1 VTLPD
6 GDKDDMNE
14 HGFSVRLKSKEH
26 VINIS
31 IPEKGGEAVLIE
43 GILGELEILKIIEDA
58 VLRITGTKGT
68 LMVDLS
74 EEDLRM
80 RQGRQELL

>member
-1 VTLPD
+1 M
-6 GDKDDMNE
+6 KE
-14 HGFSVRLKSKEH
+14 HGFSVRLKSKDQI
-26 VINIS
+26 INIS
-31 IPEKGGEAVLIE
+31 IPEKNGEAVLIE
-43 GILGELEILKIIEDA
+43 GILGDIEKVEIIENA
-58 VLRITGTKGT
+58 VLLITGTKGT

>member
-1 VTLPD
+1 MVKPNEL
-6 GDKDDMNE
+6 E
-14 HGFSVRLKSKEH
+14 HGFSARLKSKEH
-26 VINIS
+26 VLNIS

-43 GILGELEILKIIEDA
+43 GILGELEKVEIIENA

-74 EEDLRM
+74 EKDLQM
-80 RQGRQELL
+80 RRRCQELL